1 MADDDDTLTRAKG
14 KVTEATGWA
23 TGDREVEAKGKVEA
37 ETGDEP
43 DDETVDEVEDEVRE
57 EHGDI

>member
-1 MADDDDTLTRAKG
+1 MADDESVTTVKG
-14 KVTEATGWA
+14 KVEEAVGWA

-43 DDETVDEVEDEVRE
+43 DEETVEEVEDDVRE

>member
-1 MADDDDTLTRAKG
+1 MADDESVTRVKG
-14 KVTEATGWA
+14 KVEEAVGWA

-43 DDETVDEVEDEVRE
+43 DEETVDEVEDDVRE

>member
-1 MADDDDTLTRAKG
+1 MADDDSLTRAKG
-14 KVTEATGWA
+14 KITEAAGWA
-23 TGDREVEAKGKVEA
+23 AGDRGAEAKGKVEA

-43 DDETVDEVEDEVRE
+43 DDETVEEVEDEIRE

>member
-1 MADDDDTLTRAKG
+1 MADDESVTTVKG
-14 KVTEATGWA
+14 KVEEAVGWA

-43 DDETVDEVEDEVRE
+43 DEETVEEVEDEVRE

>member
-1 MADDDDTLTRAKG
+1 MADDDTITRAKG
-14 KVTEATGWA
+14 KATEAAGWA
-23 TGDREVEAKGKVEA
+23 TGDREAEAKGKVEA

-43 DDETVDEVEDEVRE
+43 DDETTEEVEDEVRE

>member
-1 MADDDDTLTRAKG
+1 MADESSVTSAKG
-14 KVTEATGWA
+14 KVEEAVGWA

-43 DDETVDEVEDEVRE
+43 DEETVDEVEDEVRE